1 MTRPLNPFDTGTRLE
16 PQPWVR
22 MAGGVWWAGSTEEGS
37 LRRADADDFGRVD
50 FDDDEG
56 ATIAVVY
63 IRKDVAEDGTEEYV
77 LVIDEVQDVI
87 PIRVE
92 GPQ

>member
-1 MTRPLNPFDTGTRLE
+1 MTRPLNPYDTGERLE
-16 PQPWVR
+16 PKPWVELDLR
-22 MAGGVWWAGSTEEGS
+22 DWMVTS
-37 LRRADADDFGRVD
+37 LDPRPADPDDFGRVD

-56 ATIAVVY
+56 ATIAV
-63 IRKDVAEDGTEEYV
+63 IHMEKRTLPDGSEEYV
-77 LVIDEVQDVI
+77 VVIDEVQDII